1 MKHPHASPKASRK
14 SPKSPE
20 ALHHFQNLYLYPIE
34 LQRFLKKTLKKSSF
48 SSRKSLISLI
58 HSKSFNINSKNS
70 SSNFQKSIQK
80 VQLLTS
86 LQEKQVEEIIKKDS
100 SMIMTP
106 INRVFLKSVSHKA
119 SRGNLRRQSTNL
131 FRKGN
136 TEEMKRTQAMM
147 RKNEETKLYNENVN
161 TFQENMRCLEEE
173 FGEVKQKSMS
183 EMEKIDVVEMEGIAE
198 GFLEEME
205 KLEAGQEKAEEFS
218 LKNETLMSLNF
229 EYPEEFELDKKPS
242 LSRGSVSEFN
252 DFSTKDECF
261 FELENLDFSQSFNQS
276 QIGKSL
282 KESEFVGRINKI
294 LGGKQV
300 KDLTDMVIAGQ
311 DSLMQNLL
319 DEEEKDVYL
328 WGLIFYQCW
337 GFLFYL
343 VLFQAF
349 AFITNMD
356 KLSEPIT

>member
-14 SPKSPE
+14 APKSPD

-48 SSRKSLISLI
+48 SNRKSLISLI

-80 VQLLTS
+80 VKLLTS

-100 SMIMTP
+100 SMIMNP
-106 INRVFLKSVSHKA
+106 INRAFLKSVSQKV
-119 SRGNLRRQSTNL
+119 SRGHLRRQSTNL
-131 FRKGN
+131 LKKGN
-136 TEEMKRTQAMM
+136 TEETKKTQSII
-147 RKNEETKLYNENVN
+147 RKNEENAKLYHENVN
-161 TFQENMRCLEEE
+161 NFQENMRCLEEE
-173 FGEVKQKSMS
+173 FGEVKPKSMI
-183 EMEKIDVVEMEGIAE
+183 EMEKEAEGIAE

-205 KLEAGQEKAEEFS
+205 KMEASQEKAEEFS

-242 LSRGSVSEFN
+242 LSRSSVSEFN

-276 QIGKSL
+276 QIGKSP

-328 WGLIFYQCW
+328 
-337 GFLFYL
+337 
-343 VLFQAF
+343 
-349 AFITNMD
+349 
-356 KLSEPIT
+356 

>member
-1 MKHPHASPKASRK
+1 MKHPHASPKSSRK
-14 SPKSPE
+14 APKSPE

-58 HSKSFNINSKNS
+58 HSKSFNINSKNC

-80 VQLLTS
+80 IQLLTS
-86 LQEKQVEEIIKKDS
+86 LQEKQVEEIIKKDP
-100 SMIMTP
+100 SMINTP
-106 INRVFLKSVSHKA
+106 INRAFLKSVSHKV
-119 SRGNLRRQSTNL
+119 SRGNLRRQSSNF

-136 TEEMKRTQAMM
+136 SEESKRTQQSIM
-147 RKNEETKLYNENVN
+147 RKNEEREDGELYHENVN

-183 EMEKIDVVEMEGIAE
+183 EMEKEVEMEGIAE

-205 KLEAGQEKAEEFS
+205 KLEVNQEKTEEFS
-218 LKNETLMSLNF
+218 LKNETLMMSLNF
-229 EYPEEFELDKKPS
+229 EYPEEFELEKKPS

-276 QIGKSL
+276 QIGKSP

-311 DSLMQNLL
+311 DSLMRNLL

-328 WGLIFYQCW
+328 
-337 GFLFYL
+337 
-343 VLFQAF
+343 
-349 AFITNMD
+349 
-356 KLSEPIT
+356 